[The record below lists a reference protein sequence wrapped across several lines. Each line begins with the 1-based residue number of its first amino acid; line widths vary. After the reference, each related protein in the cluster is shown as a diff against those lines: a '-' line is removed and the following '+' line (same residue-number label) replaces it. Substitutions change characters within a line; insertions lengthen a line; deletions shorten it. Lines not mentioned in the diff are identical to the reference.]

1 MLFIPSIAGVT
12 LEAISPQCWAM
23 LGRFLA
29 HSLDLCSASHGYTEA
44 ITDKKQSKMTKE
56 QNTAPECKRLQG
68 YVSVNEASE
77 YLGLSKVHIYR
88 LTSQKRIPHYKI
100 GGNVR
105 FKLSELDEFVKPCRV
120 ATEAELAKQAKAR
133 ATSMA

>member
-1 MLFIPSIAGVT
+1 
-12 LEAISPQCWAM
+12 
-23 LGRFLA
+23 
-29 HSLDLCSASHGYTEA
+29 
-44 ITDKKQSKMTKE
+44 MTKAMTTPKE
-56 QNTAPECKRLQG
+56 GKSLQG

-120 ATEAELAKQAKAR
+120 AAEVEIQSRVKAQLDAR
-133 ATSMA
+133 TA